1 MSIGEGLRMLPGR
14 PYLATRG
21 GVRSTGWFWAASG
34 LSLFG
39 YIALFVTLHLRS
51 LGWAPSQVLDP
62 LDAYWRFFYQSIFSE
77 NRVTASPRSALAAQH
92 PLLLVLVV
100 AILALGY
107 LLSLVFI
114 RALPVANRPGLR
126 TLLALATAF
135 GVPLL
140 LLPNLLSGDV
150 YSYISFG
157 RIAALHGGN
166 PFIDPPNRF
175 PFDPY
180 RQWVDWGTVPSVYGP
195 TWIYLSVL
203 LTVLVESIK
212 SHVVVYVLAYKLL
225 ALLLHLLNG
234 ALIWSILRHWRSE
247 QRQWGTALYLLNPLA
262 LVEFAG
268 NAHNDVLMITL
279 ILAGI
284 LLHLRGLWL
293 WAVAA
298 FTLAVLTKWI
308 ALPLLPLY
316 VLLLAGS
323 ASSPMRRLK
332 YIAGVGGVAVML
344 SAGLYYPYWEGPATL
359 KILLDAPPQKRLIN
373 SVGAMVVDEIQY
385 GLYRLG
391 RAPHPLTDDFPLLKP
406 RADYVDPLEQL
417 EGPTWET
424 RQRTRLMRYER
435 ELQLEQAE
443 LVRRERTLE
452 RAVRTLSVG
461 AVLVA
466 CLLGAL
472 ATRGLRTMLLAAA
485 WIFFTYTTI
494 GAVWVWPWYATWFV
508 ALAALLD
515 WRVTGRAAVLLST
528 LILLIYPLFPELPVP
543 APTGRFRALIV
554 LGPPLIFAG
563 YHLARLA
570 RSYLRREWSLED
582 LSRLN

>member
-1 MSIGEGLRMLPGR
+1 MSIGEGLRIRPGR

-21 GVRSTGWFWAASG
+21 GIRSAGWFWAASG
-34 LSLFG
+34 LSLLG
-39 YIALFVTLHLRS
+39 YTALFVSLHLHS
-51 LGWAPSQVLDP
+51 LGWAPSQVLQQI
-62 LDAYWRFFYQSIFSE
+62 DAYWQVFYRSIFSE

-92 PLLLVLVV
+92 PLLLLLVF

-107 LLSLVFI
+107 LLNLVRI
-114 RALPVANRPGLR
+114 RALPAASRPGLR
-126 TLLALATAF
+126 ALLALAATF
-135 GVPLL
+135 SVPLL

-157 RIAALHGGN
+157 RIATLHGGN

-180 RQWVDWGTVPSVYGP
+180 LRWVDWSSVPSVYGP
-195 TWIYLSVL
+195 TWLYLSVL
-203 LTVLVESIK
+203 VTVLVESVWP
-212 SHVVVYVLAYKLL
+212 HVVAYVLVYKLI

-234 ALIWSILRHWRSE
+234 ALIWSILWHWRPE

-262 LVEFAG
+262 LIEFAG
-268 NAHNDVLMITL
+268 SAHNDVLMITL

-316 VLLLAGS
+316 ALLLVGS
-323 ASSPMRRLK
+323 GSSPMRRLK
-332 YIAGVGGVAVML
+332 YAAGVGGIAALL
-344 SAGLYYPYWEGPATL
+344 SAGLYLPYWEGPATL
-359 KILLDAPPQKRLIN
+359 KILLNAPPQKRLIN
-373 SVGAMVVDEIQY
+373 SVGAMLVDEIQY
-385 GLYRLG
+385 GLYWLG
-391 RAPHPLTDDFPLLKP
+391 RAPHPLTDDYLLIKP
-406 RADYVDPLEQL
+406 RVEAVDPVEQL

-424 RQRTRLMRYER
+424 RQRTRLRRYEL
-435 ELQLEQAE
+435 ELQREQSE
-443 LVRRERTLE
+443 LVRSKRALE
-452 RAVRTLSVG
+452 GAVRTLSLS

-466 CLLGAL
+466 CVLGAL

-528 LILLIYPLFPELPVP
+528 LVLLIYPLFPELPVP
-543 APTGRFRALIV
+543 APAGRFRALIV
-554 LGPPLIFAG
+554 FGPPLVFAG
-563 YHLARLA
+563 YHLARLV
-570 RSYLRREWSLED
+570 RSYVRGEWRLDD
-582 LSRLN
+582 LARLN

>member
-1 MSIGEGLRMLPGR
+1 MSIGQGLRMLPGR
-14 PYLATRG
+14 PYLTTRG
-21 GVRSTGWFWAASG
+21 GIRSAGWFWAASG
-34 LSLFG
+34 LSLLG
-39 YIALFVTLHLRS
+39 YTVLFVVLHLHS
-51 LGWAPSQVLDP
+51 LGWAPSQVLQQI
-62 LDAYWRFFYQSIFSE
+62 DAYWQFFYGAIFSE

-92 PLLLVLVV
+92 PLLLLLAF

-107 LLSLVFI
+107 LLSLVVI
-114 RALPVANRPGLR
+114 RALPATHRPGLR
-126 TLLALATAF
+126 TLVALAAAF

-157 RIAALHGGN
+157 RVATLHGGN

-180 RQWVDWGTVPSVYGP
+180 LRWVDWGHVPSVYGP
-195 TWIYLSVL
+195 TWLYLSVL
-203 LTVLVESIK
+203 LTVLVESTW
-212 SHVVVYVLAYKLL
+212 SHVVTYVLVYKLL

-234 ALIWSILRHWRSE
+234 ALIWSILWHWRSE
-247 QRQWGTALYLLNPLA
+247 QRSWGTALYLLNPLA
-262 LVEFAG
+262 LIEFAG
-268 NAHNDVLMITL
+268 SAHNDVLMITL

-284 LLHLRGLWL
+284 LLHLRGWWL

-316 VLLLAGS
+316 GLLLVGS
-323 ASSPMRRLK
+323 GSSRMRRLK
-332 YIAGVGGVAVML
+332 YAAGVGGVAVAL
-344 SAGLYYPYWEGPATL
+344 SAGLYLPYWEGPATL

-373 SVGAMVVDEIQY
+373 SVGAMLVDEIQY
-385 GLYRLG
+385 GLYWLG
-391 RAPHPLTDDFPLLKP
+391 HAPHPLTDDFLLIKP
-406 RADYVDPLEQL
+406 RVEAVDPVEQM

-424 RQRTRLMRYER
+424 RQRTRLRRYELALQR
-435 ELQLEQAE
+435 EQSE
-443 LVRRERTLE
+443 LVRSKRALE
-452 RAVRTLSVG
+452 GAVRTVSLL

-466 CLLGAL
+466 CVLGAL

-528 LILLIYPLFPELPVP
+528 LVLLIYPLFPELPVP
-543 APTGRFRALIV
+543 APMGRFRALIIF
-554 LGPPLIFAG
+554 GPPLVFAG
-563 YHLARLA
+563 YHAARLA
-570 RSYLRREWSLED
+570 RSYLRGEWSLDD
-582 LSRLN
+582 LSRLH